1 MRRIDTIS
9 KMQTYS
15 RNTQG
20 KGKSIGFVPTM
31 GYLHK
36 GHLSL
41 IKKAKE
47 EADVVV
53 VSIFLNP
60 KQFGPNEDLANY
72 PKDLEKDLKL
82 CRSAGAD
89 IVFVP
94 SEEEIYPAGFSTE
107 ISENRLS
114 EGLCGISRPVHFK
127 GVLTILAKLFHIVLP
142 TVTVFG
148 QKDAQQVAVVRKM
161 VTDLSFPVEIIEA
174 PTVRE
179 KDGLAMSSRNRY
191 LSKTQREDACII
203 QEALTAAKKMVDSG
217 TLSIDRVVAETT
229 HIISSKRRM
238 RIIYINMVDRV
249 TLEPVKVI
257 EPGKCLL
264 AAAVWV
270 DEIRLID
277 NIIL

>member
-203 QEALTAAKKMVDSG
+203 QEALKAAKKMVDSG

-238 RIIYINMVDRV
+238 RIIYISMVDRV